1 MQKSSSWPVAD
12 HMPKILVAL
21 LVIAVGVVIWFVFQA
36 LTGKDDEKFRVLKV
50 RKLKFKSER
59 FSVRYEESG
68 RAKERRAKERRT
80 KERRTKERGAASTTN
95 WTARSES
102 SWNNW

>member
-1 MQKSSSWPVAD
+1 MASCRSHAENLSCAVSNRGWSRNLVCVSSVNWKK
-12 HMPKILVAL
+12 MMK
-21 LVIAVGVVIWFVFQA
+21 
-36 LTGKDDEKFRVLKV
+36 KFRVLKV

>member
-1 MQKSSSWPVAD
+1 MANCD

-36 LTGKDDEKFRVLKV
+36 LTGKDDEKFQALKV

-59 FSVRYEESG
+59 FSVRYEE
-68 RAKERRAKERRT
+68 R
-80 KERRTKERGAASTTN
+80 
-95 WTARSES
+95 
-102 SWNNW
+102 